1 VTGLSETLSGIIT
14 LGLDTAPII
23 YFIEAN
29 PSLDQLI
36 TGIFERIAK
45 GECAG
50 VTSVITLTEV
60 LTMPLRSG
68 NRTLQ
73 NQYIELLRSSENFI
87 TLPVSFSIAEKA
99 AELRARYNLRT
110 PDAIQIATAMEA
122 GCQAFLTNDLRLKRV
137 EEIEIIL
144 LSELK
149 T

>member
-1 VTGLSETLSGIIT
+1 VTVPLESLNEIKS

-29 PSLDQLI
+29 PILDRLV
-36 TGIFERIAK
+36 TGIFERIAN
-45 GECAG
+45 GDCTG

-68 NRTLQ
+68 NKTLQ
-73 NQYIELLRSSENFI
+73 SQYIELLRSSENFT

-122 GCQAFLTNDLRLKRV
+122 GCQAFLTNDLKVKRV
-137 EEIEIIL
+137 GEIKIIL
-144 LSELK
+144 LSELMA
-149 T
+149 